1 MVAPARSAA
10 TGSATAP
17 PRKGLFGRPR
27 RPKRPPVDPSNPLV
41 REFVTPEGV
50 DLRLQLGGAG
60 ERAAAFLLDEVIIFA
75 ALFVLSW
82 VFGLI
87 LASFGQAPGAAKA
100 PGDDQG
106 MELAW
111 ALRLLALFLLRNFYF
126 VFFELRPRAATPGKM
141 MLGLR
146 VAARDGG
153 RLTSEAIFTR
163 NAMREI
169 EVFMPLTFILVGWLM
184 SLVGGEQ
191 VDGWI
196 VLAGIVWTGI
206 FMFFPLFNRDRLRV
220 GDFLAGTWVVK
231 APRRALAIDLAQD
244 AHERLARFAFT
255 PEQTAAYGIKEL
267 QVLEDV
273 LRRRDPRTMAAVAD
287 RIRRKIDW
295 RANGETDADFLAAYY
310 AALRNRLENRLLFGH
325 RRKDKFDKA

>member
-1 MVAPARSAA
+1 MAAPSQTAPA
-10 TGSATAP
+10 
-17 PRKGLFGRPR
+17 PRRGLFGRPR
-27 RPKRPPVDPSNPLV
+27 RPRPAPVDPANPLV

-60 ERAAAFLLDEVIIFA
+60 ERAAAFLLDEVISFFSII
-75 ALFVLSW
+75 LLSW
-82 VFGLI
+82 LFGLI
-87 LASFGQAPGAAKA
+87 LESFGIQRALKG
-100 PGDDQG
+100 GDQG
-106 MELAW
+106 AEFVW
-111 ALRLLALFLLRNFYF
+111 AVQLLVLFLLRNFYF

-146 VAARDGG
+146 VASRDGG

-169 EVFMPLTFILVGWLM
+169 EVFMPLTFILIGWIM
-184 SLVGGEQ
+184 SLAGGEQ

-196 VLAGIVWTGI
+196 ILAGIVWTGI

-244 AHERLARFAFT
+244 AHERLVRFPFT

-273 LRRRDPRTMAAVAD
+273 LRRRDARTMAAVAE

-295 RANGETDADFLAAYY
+295 RPSGESDADFLAAYY

>member
-1 MVAPARSAA
+1 MAAPSQSVASQSSAPKGRTRPA
-10 TGSATAP
+10 
-17 PRKGLFGRPR
+17 GLFGLR
-27 RPKRPPVDPSNPLV
+27 RRAKPALVDPANPLM

-60 ERAAAFLLDEVIIFA
+60 ERAAAFILDEVIITI
-75 ALFVLSW
+75 S
-82 VFGLI
+82 LI
-87 LASFGQAPGAAKA
+87 LAAWGLSIVMAGFGFKNKQGA
-100 PGDDQG
+100 
-106 MELAW
+106 EFVW
-111 ALRLLALFLLRNFYF
+111 ALQLLAFFLLRNFYF

-141 MLGLR
+141 VLGLR
-146 VAARDGG
+146 VASRDGG

-169 EVFMPLTFILVGWLM
+169 EVFMPLTFILIGWIM
-184 SLVGGEQ
+184 SMAGGEQ

-196 VLAGIVWTGI
+196 ILAGIIWTGI

-244 AHERLARFAFT
+244 AHERLARFSFT

-273 LRRRDPRTMAAVAD
+273 LRRRDARTMTAVAD

-295 RANGETDADFLAAYY
+295 RSNGETDADFLAAYY